1 MNTRNLLLASLVGAL
16 VTTALA
22 HLPVLNL
29 VNCLLCI
36 GFWGG
41 AILAAL
47 LYKNMSGS
55 MTFGQA
61 VWVGILTGVFSGLFG
76 LLLSLIGLAGAAGL
90 ASRFSQ
96 YMPNG
101 LPRDF
106 NPSGFGMRV
115 VFGLVGWVVNIVFGL
130 IGGLIG
136 GAIFQTKAPASQ

>member
-41 AILAAL
+41 AILAVL

-55 MTFGQA
+55 MTFSQA
-61 VWVGILTGVFSGLFG
+61 IWVGILAGVFSGLFS
-76 LLLSLIGLAGAAGL
+76 LLLNLVGFAGAFGL

-96 YMPNG
+96 YMPSG

-106 NPSGFGMRV
+106 NPSGFGMRL
-115 VFGLVGWVVNIVFGL
+115 VFGFVGWIVNIVFGL

-136 GAIFQTKAPASQ
+136 GAIFQTKTQASQ

>member
-22 HLPVLNL
+22 HVPVLNL

-36 GFWGG
+36 GYWGG
-41 AILAAL
+41 AIVAVL
-47 LYKNMSGS
+47 LYKNMTGS
-55 MTFGQA
+55 MTLGQA
-61 VWVGILTGVFSGLFG
+61 VWVGILAGVFSGLFS
-76 LLLSLIGLAGAAGL
+76 LLLGLVGFAGGAAL

-96 YMPNG
+96 YMPSG

-106 NPSGFGMRV
+106 NPSGLGMRIL
-115 VFGLVGWVVNIVFGL
+115 FGVIGWVVNIVFGV

-136 GAIFQTKAPASQ
+136 GALFQTKAPASQ